1 MAGKSGAET
10 AFVPITGNR
19 KVQCRVCV
27 VSEIDKESLS
37 LPISG
42 CIYIYTNNCDRLFE
56 VYAIAIS
63 TDYFRPLG
71 VRSQDYAQL
80 FNSI

>member
-37 LPISG
+37 LS
-42 CIYIYTNNCDRLFE
+42 IYTNNCVRLFE
-56 VYAIAIS
+56 VYVIAIS
-63 TDYFRPLG
+63 TDYFQPLG
-71 VRSQDYAQL
+71 VLSQDYAQL
-80 FNSI
+80 FDSI